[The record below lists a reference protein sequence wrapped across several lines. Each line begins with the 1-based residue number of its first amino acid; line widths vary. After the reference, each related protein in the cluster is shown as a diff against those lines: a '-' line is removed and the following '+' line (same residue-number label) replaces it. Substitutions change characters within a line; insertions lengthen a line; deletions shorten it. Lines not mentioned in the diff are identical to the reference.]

1 MEWLTA
7 FTHDLQLSAPALWH
21 GLSITLK
28 VVIIATIGGIF
39 IGTLLALMRLSSIRI
54 LNLIAQS
61 YVNLFRSIPLLLVLM
76 WFYFAVPFIYTTV
89 TGNYLTIDTALVSS
103 IVAFMLFEAAYFSE
117 IVRAGIQSIPK
128 GQSAAAYALGMTYG
142 QSMRLIILP
151 QAFRKMTPLLL
162 QQTIILFQDSTM
174 VYAIGLLDFFRTN
187 YVRGDL
193 MSLLTQ
199 YILFAGLVYFT
210 ISMLATL
217 TDCTTQICQGEV
229 VVVCGPSG
237 SGKSTLIKTVN
248 GLEAFQ
254 QGQITVDGIP
264 IKDPKTDLTKLRSR
278 VGMVFQ
284 HFELFPHLSITENL
298 TIAQIKVLGRS
309 EAEAK
314 KKGLGYLERVGL
326 SAHAHKF
333 PAQLSGGQQQRV
345 AIARAL
351 SMDPIAMLFDEP
363 TSALDPEM
371 INEVLDVMVELA
383 HEGMTMMCVTH
394 EMGFARQVANRVLF
408 MDQGKIVEDCSKDD
422 FFNTKRGDRAQQFLD
437 KILH

>member
-7 FTHDLQLSAPALWH
+7 FTHDLHLSAPALWH

-210 ISMLATL
+210 ISMLATYAVKRL
-217 TDCTTQICQGEV
+217 Q
-229 VVVCGPSG
+229 
-237 SGKSTLIKTVN
+237 
-248 GLEAFQ
+248 
-254 QGQITVDGIP
+254 
-264 IKDPKTDLTKLRSR
+264 RR
-278 VGMVFQ
+278 
-284 HFELFPHLSITENL
+284 LS
-298 TIAQIKVLGRS
+298 V
-309 EAEAK
+309 
-314 KKGLGYLERVGL
+314 
-326 SAHAHKF
+326 
-333 PAQLSGGQQQRV
+333 
-345 AIARAL
+345 
-351 SMDPIAMLFDEP
+351 
-363 TSALDPEM
+363 
-371 INEVLDVMVELA
+371 
-383 HEGMTMMCVTH
+383 
-394 EMGFARQVANRVLF
+394 
-408 MDQGKIVEDCSKDD
+408 
-422 FFNTKRGDRAQQFLD
+422 
-437 KILH
+437 